1 MLVVVQDLGP
11 KHKYYADPANPTETL
26 GKKVELIYHTRFIT
40 IENLSEYTVYS
51 ICLFPLP
58 LQPTYYNSSMNCV
71 YKGLFMTN
79 EGGITLF

>member
-1 MLVVVQDLGP
+1 MQDLAP
-11 KHKYYADPANPTETL
+11 KHKYYADPANPIETP
-26 GKKVELIYHTRFIT
+26 GRKVELIYYTRFIT

-71 YKGLFMTN
+71 DKGIFMTN
-79 EGGITLF
+79 EGGIVLF